1 MAACRA
7 LQIDNI
13 FTNAYGTTSSSRFP
27 RPWGL
32 LLCDALCSL
41 SPTSLSL
48 DSLPVELY
56 AATSVS
62 ARGGRGPRPTYPR
75 RPPKGKRKRPKGTTR
90 RREYRSVPRR
100 VTPLTLAAGDKDR
113 RFFKLCMFIITYLA
127 YVFCQYIFEAAST
140 RHRRLVLFVVNVVFL
155 LSLVFVQIR
164 HKQAVDSVIE
174 HNHVLKT
181 RQEVTSPDV
190 RAIEEG

>member
-1 MAACRA
+1 
-7 LQIDNI
+7 
-13 FTNAYGTTSSSRFP
+13 
-27 RPWGL
+27 
-32 LLCDALCSL
+32 
-41 SPTSLSL
+41 
-48 DSLPVELY
+48 
-56 AATSVS
+56 
-62 ARGGRGPRPTYPR
+62 
-75 RPPKGKRKRPKGTTR
+75 
-90 RREYRSVPRR
+90 
-100 VTPLTLAAGDKDR
+100 
-113 RFFKLCMFIITYLA
+113 MFIITYLA

>member
-1 MAACRA
+1 MAPPALRA
-7 LQIDNI
+7 
-13 FTNAYGTTSSSRFP
+13 
-27 RPWGL
+27 
-32 LLCDALCSL
+32 
-41 SPTSLSL
+41 SPVRGASFSAMPSALSL
-48 DSLPVELY
+48 RLLSHLTLCPSNFTQQLPSPPV
-56 AATSVS
+56 AAA
-62 ARGGRGPRPTYPR
+62 ARGLRTRGGH
-75 RPPKGKRKRPKGTTR
+75 PKGKGKDPKAR
-90 RREYRSVPRR
+90 RDDESSVPRR

-140 RHRRLVLFVVNVVFL
+140 RHRRLVLFVVNAAFL

-164 HKQAVDSVIE
+164 HKQAVDSSAIE
-174 HNHVLKT
+174 HNYVLKT